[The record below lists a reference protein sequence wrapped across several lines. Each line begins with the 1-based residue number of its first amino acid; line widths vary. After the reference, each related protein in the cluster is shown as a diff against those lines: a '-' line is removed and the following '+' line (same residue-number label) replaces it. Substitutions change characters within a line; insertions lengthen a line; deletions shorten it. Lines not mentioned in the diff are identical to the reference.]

1 MINKIS
7 NANVLMNS
15 FYEAKKGCSWK
26 NSIQQYE
33 ANFLKNIRHTQLELR
48 EKTYRQQDFYCF
60 YLKERGKDRYVRS
73 ISFYDRVVQRALC
86 DLVNPIVE
94 PYLIHD
100 NGASVKKKGIDFA
113 RRRIENHLHK
123 YYRKY
128 GNKGYALVI
137 DFSKFYDNILHKPLM
152 DMYREIIDDK
162 DIINLINHLVDSF
175 SVDISNYNITENE
188 LFDSLAYAKAETEKT
203 GEKMMHKSLGIGSQI
218 SQISGI
224 YYPSKMDNYCKIV
237 KGIKFY
243 GRYMDDTY
251 IIGNSKEELKSLLD
265 DIDKICKKQGIFINH
280 KKTQLF
286 RLDKGFTFLK
296 IKYRLTDTGH
306 LVRIPVK
313 KNFIRERRKLK
324 SFKNLLDKGL
334 IDFHDIEEQYKS
346 WKGNIQ
352 KYDCYKSLKNLDKV
366 FNDLF
371 LNNNSQNS
379 H

>member
-26 NSIQQYE
+26 NSVQQYE

-137 DFSKFYDNILHKPLM
+137 DFSKFYDNILHKSLM

>member
-26 NSIQQYE
+26 NSVQQYE

-296 IKYRLTDTGH
+296 IKYRLIDTGH

>member
-26 NSIQQYE
+26 NSVQQYE

-324 SFKNLLDKGL
+324 SFKNLLDKGS

>member
-1 MINKIS
+1 MMHSQNTRTSTIS
-7 NANVLMNS
+7 
-15 FYEAKKGCSWK
+15 
-26 NSIQQYE
+26 
-33 ANFLKNIRHTQLELR
+33 
-48 EKTYRQQDFYCF
+48 
-60 YLKERGKDRYVRS
+60 
-73 ISFYDRVVQRALC
+73 
-86 DLVNPIVE
+86 
-94 PYLIHD
+94 
-100 NGASVKKKGIDFA
+100 SV
-113 RRRIENHLHK
+113 
-123 YYRKY
+123 
-128 GNKGYALVI
+128 
-137 DFSKFYDNILHKPLM
+137 SK
-152 DMYREIIDDK
+152 
-162 DIINLINHLVDSF
+162 
-175 SVDISNYNITENE
+175 NITENE

-296 IKYRLTDTGH
+296 IKYRLIDTGH

>member
-26 NSIQQYE
+26 NSVQQYE

-100 NGASVKKKGIDFA
+100 NGASLKKKGIDFA

>member
-1 MINKIS
+1 MKTFKNGRGLS
-7 NANVLMNS
+7 LGSEMN
-15 FYEAKKGCSWK
+15 
-26 NSIQQYE
+26 Q
-33 ANFLKNIRHTQLELR
+33 T
-48 EKTYRQQDFYCF
+48 
-60 YLKERGKDRYVRS
+60 
-73 ISFYDRVVQRALC
+73 
-86 DLVNPIVE
+86 
-94 PYLIHD
+94 
-100 NGASVKKKGIDFA
+100 
-113 RRRIENHLHK
+113 
-123 YYRKY
+123 
-128 GNKGYALVI
+128 YALLCL
-137 DFSKFYDNILHKPLM
+137 DELDHK
-152 DMYREIIDDK
+152 
-162 DIINLINHLVDSF
+162 
-175 SVDISNYNITENE
+175 
-188 LFDSLAYAKAETEKT
+188 
-203 GEKMMHKSLGIGSQI
+203 
-218 SQISGI
+218 
-224 YYPSKMDNYCKIV
+224 
-237 KGIKFY
+237 IKEHYHIKEY